1 MNAKNMPW
9 FRMYTDFL
17 NDPKMITLAFEDQRH
32 FIGVLALK
40 GEGTLDNAC
49 APELLTRIVA
59 QRLWIDH
66 AVIGEV
72 KKRLVAA
79 GLIDES
85 WQPLAWEKRQMRSDS
100 STDRVRAHREK
111 AKHSSND
118 DETLQ
123 ERSSNGLDKKREE
136 EIREEER
143 KAKGARRAPRVS
155 LNDEL
160 RERELPDWLPREV
173 WLDWCEHR
181 EAKAKKGAVPWTRAA
196 AKVTVEHLEKLRS
209 QGVDCAAAVKQSV
222 LRGWSGVWESKDNA
236 AEGQSAASGADG
248 WWQTEEGW
256 RDQGKRL
263 QIDPARF
270 QYFEQFKAKVCKTL
284 GPGAWME
291 HLLAMVS
298 RESETRGE
306 QLYAYFND
314 IPRDKNG
321 NSEAA

>member
-1 MNAKNMPW
+1 MSAKNMPW

-72 KKRLVAA
+72 KRRLVAA
-79 GLIDES
+79 GLIDEN

-100 STDRVRAHREK
+100 STERVRAHREK
-111 AKHSSND
+111 AKQTRND

-143 KAKGARRAPRVS
+143 ETKPARRAPRVALNSQIRS
-155 LNDEL
+155 L
-160 RERELPDWLPREV
+160 ELPEGISADV
-173 WLDWCEHR
+173 WGMWCEHR
-181 EAKAKKGAVPWTRAA
+181 EAKSKEAPWTLAA
-196 AKVTVEHLEKLRS
+196 AKVSIKRLLKLIAEGQAPEVTVEE
-209 QGVDCAAAVKQSV
+209 AV
-222 LRGWSGVWESKDNA
+222 LRGWTGLFPVKASSASTAGGA
-236 AEGQSAASGADG
+236 AVEIPDG
-248 WWQTEEGW
+248 WWKTESGIVQRGQQLGITRREG
-256 RDQGKRL
+256 QL
-263 QIDPARF
+263 L
-270 QYFEQFKAKVCKTL
+270 EQFKARVFKAA
-284 GPGAWME
+284 GPGEWME
-291 HLLAMVS
+291 DMLRTVG
-298 RESETRGE
+298 RESEERYE

-314 IPRDKNG
+314 VPRDKNG
-321 NSEAA
+321 NTEAA